1 MFVDSLDIANRAC
14 QHVGV
19 RRIASPTEDS
29 QQNNEIAF
37 CYDKVRQAELRR
49 NVWRFSI
56 KYAMLRA
63 IDSNTFVLDPA
74 AWDGQVTYPVGS
86 IVKDGNG
93 ERWVSVTAEN
103 LNNDPADGVGWDRYF
118 GPMTV
123 HLWDIDTDYSIG
135 ELVYKT
141 AGNPGGYVIYM
152 SLQDSNDDTP
162 STAEAWASTTTYN
175 RGDVVSYG
183 GYQWRSLIELNLNVT
198 PAVAPLEWVPN
209 NTYSSGQTV
218 LGTDGYIY
226 TAAASNNTNHDPVGD
241 SGAWWTNSGNPAAWA
256 RVPEVYA
263 SANSWLPIYAGMSRI
278 QLLSP
283 APANGMSR
291 YRLPSGYL
299 YEAPDNKE
307 GSYAVLGA
315 SSHRSYSDKR
325 FEGDFFVTGDAGP
338 ILFRFAADIT
348 DARKMDPLFCEG
360 LACRVAAEV
369 CEPLTQS
376 NAKMQTIASAYKHFM
391 HDARIRNAIEIGA
404 REIDED
410 EFISCR
416 A

>member
-1 MFVDSLDIANRAC
+1 MFVDSLDIANRVC

-19 RRIASPTEDS
+19 RRIASATEDS

-63 IDSNTFVLDPA
+63 IDSTTFLLDPDTWHA
-74 AWDGQVTYPVGS
+74 SSTYPVGS
-86 IVKDGNG
+86 IVKDDNG
-93 ERWVSVTAEN
+93 ELWVSNTPEN
-103 LNNDPADGVGWDRYF
+103 LNNDPLDGTGWDRYF

-123 HLWDIDTDYSIG
+123 ALWDTDTDYSIG

-141 AGNPGGYVIYM
+141 AGNPGSYVIFM
-152 SLQDSNDDTP
+152 SLQDDNDDTP
-162 STAEAWASTTTYN
+162 STAEAWAVATTYN

-183 GYQWRSLIELNLNVT
+183 GYQWRSLIELNLAVT
-198 PAVAPLEWVPN
+198 PAVTPLDWVPN
-209 NTYSSGQTV
+209 NTYTVAQTV
-218 LGTDGYIY
+218 VASDGYIY
-226 TAAASNNTNHDPVGD
+226 ASVGTNINHDPTLDTAGTY
-241 SGAWWTNSGNPAAWA
+241 WTNSNVPAGWA
-256 RVPEVYA
+256 RVPSVYA
-263 SANSWLPIYAGMSRI
+263 SANSWLPVYAGMSRV

-291 YRLPSGYL
+291 YRQPSGYL

-315 SSHRSYSDKR
+315 SSHRAYSDKR
-325 FEGDFFVTGDAGP
+325 FEGDFFITGDAGP
-338 ILFRFAADIT
+338 ILFRFAADVT
-348 DARKMDPLFCEG
+348 DVRKMDPLFCEG
-360 LACRVAAEV
+360 LGCRIAAEV
-369 CEPLTQS
+369 CETLTQS
-376 NAKMQTIASAYKHFM
+376 NAKIQTVASAYKAFM

-404 REIDED
+404 QESDED
-410 EFISCR
+410 DFIQCR
-416 A
+416 M